1 MDLINNIVNFCDIR
15 QKEETEN
22 QLMNTSKR
30 LRPLF
35 IILCGISFSPYSHCH
50 RFL

>member
-22 QLMNTSKR
+22 QLMNTDELKLAAERKR
-30 LRPLF
+30 
-35 IILCGISFSPYSHCH
+35 
-50 RFL
+50 